1 MNTKKSIFNFLTIIF
16 ICLSLTTTYFLG
28 FYPYKNLLSIN
39 TSSSDIN
46 LSYLINKLSNSK
58 LNLSSNALSFCT
70 NITLNENDLN
80 DILMN
85 LLKEYND
92 TTNINNLN
100 ITGVNSKIDNNKI
113 TILFNASYHKIPF
126 RGHIT
131 FTPAFKS
138 NKIMLHLDECKIGFI
153 NIRKNIILNKISTN
167 NFINVN
173 FDTNEIIL
181 NLDKIPELKIENI
194 NITNDNLIITFQ
206 GELNIYEIINYIILH
221 IK

>member
-1 MNTKKSIFNFLTIIF
+1 
-16 ICLSLTTTYFLG
+16 
-28 FYPYKNLLSIN
+28 
-39 TSSSDIN
+39 
-46 LSYLINKLSNSK
+46 
-58 LNLSSNALSFCT
+58 
-70 NITLNENDLN
+70 
-80 DILMN
+80 
-85 LLKEYND
+85 
-92 TTNINNLN
+92 
-100 ITGVNSKIDNNKI
+100 
-113 TILFNASYHKIPF
+113 
-126 RGHIT
+126 
-131 FTPAFKS
+131 
-138 NKIMLHLDECKIGFI
+138 MLHLDECKIGFI

>member
-1 MNTKKSIFNFLTIIF
+1 MNTKKSIFNFLIIIF